1 MHDEANGH
9 GGNLSD
15 GDIDA
20 DDANGEGNGF

>member
-1 MHDEANGH
+1 MDDGTNGH

-15 GDIDA
+15 SDIDA